1 MTRVASCP
9 TAAASLPHLG
19 PCLRRLQGLQGILA
33 EWAGVTQAT
42 VSRWER
48 GALALRPEL
57 AGALLAR
64 LTERASR
71 RSNAPLRRLVE
82 TSLLAVHLV
91 EDAGH
96 VLLAAPW
103 LREREWNGSTSR
115 AGRRRGSA
123 RPRTQPRRER
133 ILYALTGGPRPA

>member
-19 PCLRRLQGLQGILA
+19 PRLRRLRRLQGLKQGALA
-33 EWAGVTQAT
+33 EWVGVTQAT

-48 GALALRPEL
+48 GELAPRPEL
-57 AGALLAR
+57 AAALLAR

-71 RSNAPLRRLVE
+71 RSDAPLRRLVE
-82 TSLLAVHLV
+82 TSPLAVHLV

-96 VLLAAPW
+96 VLLAASR
-103 LREREWNGSTSR
+103 LREREWGRTAAGLIGCSLWRYATEGIR
-115 AGRRRGSA
+115 AAEAGLHPLG
-123 RPRTQPRRER
+123 
-133 ILYALTGGPRPA
+133 